1 MRSINRVVLMGHL
14 AADPEARQ
22 TKEGIH
28 VVSFPMAT
36 NKVLNDGNG
45 GKKEIVDFHRIV
57 AWRNLADISVQYLKK
72 GMAVYIEGRLIN
84 RSFDDKNGNR
94 HYRTEIVADTL
105 NILTWKRTTK
115 GGELGIK
122 GLQEEPEKEEVLE
135 DALATVA

>member
-1 MRSINRVVLMGHL
+1 MGHL

-36 NKVLNDGNG
+36 NKILSDGNG
-45 GKKEIVDFHRIV
+45 GRKEIVDFHRIV
-57 AWRNLADISVQYLKK
+57 AWRSLADISVQYLKK
-72 GMAVYIEGRLIN
+72 GMAIYIEGRLIN

-122 GLQEEPEKEEVLE
+122 GLQEDSEKEEAVIE
-135 DALATVA
+135 EELAVVA